1 MSKKNDYNPQY
12 IYTIYL
18 KNLPEQYLMNDDGE
32 ILIFDDIFQIIA
44 YTAENPNLCKLD
56 ICVDRINTDDF
67 GSELAFVLPAM
78 DSEDNDDE

>member
-1 MSKKNDYNPQY
+1 MSKKKDYNPQY

-44 YTAENPNLCKLD
+44 YTAENPNLCNLD

-67 GSELAFVLPAM
+67 GSELAFILPATN
-78 DSEDNDDE
+78 SEEDDE

>member
-1 MSKKNDYNPQY
+1 MSKKKDYNPQY

-44 YTAENPNLCKLD
+44 YTAENPKLCSLD
-56 ICVDRINTDDF
+56 ICVDRIDTDDF
-67 GSELAFVLPAM
+67 NSELAFVLPAM
-78 DSEDNDDE
+78 NSEDDDE

>member
-32 ILIFDDIFQIIA
+32 ILIFDDIFQIIT

-78 DSEDNDDE
+78 DSEEDDE